1 MFRFFHP
8 SAEGNVVY
16 NGNNLEPRM
25 LRNRLN
31 SRITGT
37 RNVRCNPT
45 RPDANPYASASS
57 RAFARSTRAASRMLT
72 SYSE

>member
-16 NGNNLEPRM
+16 NGNKLEPRM
-25 LRNRLN
+25 LRNRL
-31 SRITGT
+31 ITGT

>member
-16 NGNNLEPRM
+16 NGNKLEPRM

-37 RNVRCNPT
+37 RNVRCN
-45 RPDANPYASASS
+45 PDANPYASASS